1 MSEQY
6 RDIRKE
12 INLIANV
19 LKQIEQLMRDNHYR
33 HFSPF
38 VRDRLLMTADKQL
51 TAKEWFS
58 FWKTQKLEQIGG
70 DVHGIMTVARVNNQV
85 TQEHVSIILT
95 CVQDL
100 IFEVSQI
107 QPLSRE
113 FREKYIG

>member
-12 INLIANV
+12 INLTANE
-19 LKQIEQLMRDNHYR
+19 LKQIEQLMREKRYR

-38 VRDRLLMTADKQL
+38 VRDQLLMTDDKQL
-51 TAKEWFS
+51 TAKERFS
-58 FWKTQKLEQIGG
+58 FWKTPKLEQIGR
-70 DVHGIMTVARVNNQV
+70 DVHEIMTVARVNNQV
-85 TQEHVSIILT
+85 TQEHVSILLT

-100 IFEVSQI
+100 IFEVSQM